1 MARRQKQPAIIL
13 DRDGVLIDR
22 PLLTWRKSQM
32 KLSKGIA
39 GEIKFFNEK
48 KVPVIVI
55 TNQSVVARG
64 LISEKGVV
72 NLHELLNKRLK
83 KSGAHVDKFYFCPHH
98 PSANLK
104 RYRVICQCRKPK
116 IGLFKKAV
124 KELNLNLRK
133 SVTIGD
139 MTQDILAGKRAKTTT
154 ILIESG
160 RGGRDYKFNTKPD
173 YKVKNVIKALRLARR
188 LIKR

>member
-104 RYRVICQCRKPK
+104 RYENRK
-116 IGLFKKAV
+116 
-124 KELNLNLRK
+124 
-133 SVTIGD
+133 
-139 MTQDILAGKRAKTTT
+139 
-154 ILIESG
+154 
-160 RGGRDYKFNTKPD
+160 
-173 YKVKNVIKALRLARR
+173 
-188 LIKR
+188 